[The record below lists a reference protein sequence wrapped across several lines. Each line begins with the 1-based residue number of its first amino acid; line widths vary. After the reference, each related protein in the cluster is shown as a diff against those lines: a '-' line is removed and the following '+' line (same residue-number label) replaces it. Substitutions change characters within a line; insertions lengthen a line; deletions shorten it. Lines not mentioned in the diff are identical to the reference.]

1 MKQVML
7 TTKDNPF
14 NPFTQY
20 EEWKVFDEDKGYFT
34 NNYLARI
41 VRTSNDLSEADQEAA
56 INTAIDEI
64 VELNILGIYRK
75 AYQMES
81 NWKEV

>member
-1 MKQVML
+1 ML

-81 NWKEV
+81 N